1 MTIRRVAAPSSN
13 FRQLLKDA
21 EERYLGAFED
31 VGSGAVQDFKHLIG
45 CIDGF
50 FDVLIDSKIPP
61 QVKLMDYA
69 KVGADVAEFCR
80 YYERWLG
87 TPLTERLKHEINEI
101 LEQAL
106 DWWGKQEIYDVM
118 EE

>member
-1 MTIRRVAAPSSN
+1 MSLTSIFLSFQSSSKTSLTTSQPFPGIR
-13 FRQLLKDA
+13 
-21 EERYLGAFED
+21 
-31 VGSGAVQDFKHLIG
+31 
-45 CIDGF
+45 
-50 FDVLIDSKIPP
+50 P
-61 QVKLMDYA
+61 QAKLMDYA
-69 KVGADVAEFCR
+69 KVRADVAEFCR